1 MPRSTQHSVL
11 VSLLALTLAC
21 ASPTESTSPAQMP
34 DFGLAYGRDPGLVV
48 YSHNVYVGT
57 DVDAV
62 LAAPPEEVGDRVFA
76 ALGTFIA
83 TDWPA
88 RAGVIAD
95 AIGRSRADLV
105 ALNEVTTLTVQ
116 GLEPYFPNLT
126 VEFLPILQAALAA
139 RGLNYDVAGIVANTD
154 ANLSLGGPQIR
165 LQDFDVVL
173 VRSGV
178 MVSNVVTANY
188 QARVPVSLGPLGDL
202 TILRGRV
209 QIDANVDGR
218 MVRFVATHLEPIE
231 TSPLLQASQ
240 ASELISALAGSP
252 IPVIVAGDLNSE
264 ARDPNPASPYAQ
276 FRAAGFLDVAL
287 TSGLKR
293 PANTNTC
300 CYAPDLVTPSPTL
313 TRRIDHILTRSDERR
328 GGPESVGARA
338 FELIGDEA
346 SERTASGLWPSDHA
360 GVIVHFGWR
369 ANGNFA
375 GR

>member
-1 MPRSTQHSVL
+1 MPRSHQRL
-11 VSLLALTLAC
+11 FPFSLFVLALAC
-21 ASPTESTSPAQMP
+21 SSPTEGTPPAQAP
-34 DFGLAYGRDPGLVV
+34 DFGVAYGRDPGLVV
-48 YSHNVYVGT
+48 YSQNVYVGT

-62 LAAPPEEVGDRVFA
+62 LSAPPEELGARLFA

-95 AIGRSRADLV
+95 AIGRSHADLV
-105 ALNEVTTLTVQ
+105 ALNELTTLTVQ
-116 GLEPYFPNLT
+116 GLEPAFPNLSE
-126 VEFLPILQAALAA
+126 EFLPILQAALTA
-139 RGLNYDVAGIVANTD
+139 RGLNYQVAGIVANTD
-154 ANLSLGGPQIR
+154 ANLTLGGPQIR
-165 LQDFDVVL
+165 LQDFDAVL
-173 VRSGV
+173 VRTGV
-178 MVSNVVTANY
+178 TVSNVVIANY
-188 QARVPVSLGPLGDL
+188 QARVPVSLGLLGDL

-209 QIDANVDGR
+209 QVDANVDGR

-240 ASELISALAGSP
+240 ASELIGALAGSP

-264 ARDPNPASPYAQ
+264 ARDPNPGAPYAQ
-276 FRAAGFLDVAL
+276 FRAAGFLDAAL
-287 TSGLKR
+287 TPGLKR
-293 PANTNTC
+293 PASINTC
-300 CYAPDLVTPSPTL
+300 CYAPDLMTPSPTL

-338 FELIGDEA
+338 FELIGDEV

-360 GVIVHFGWR
+360 GVMMTFGWR
-369 ANGNFA
+369 ANGVFA